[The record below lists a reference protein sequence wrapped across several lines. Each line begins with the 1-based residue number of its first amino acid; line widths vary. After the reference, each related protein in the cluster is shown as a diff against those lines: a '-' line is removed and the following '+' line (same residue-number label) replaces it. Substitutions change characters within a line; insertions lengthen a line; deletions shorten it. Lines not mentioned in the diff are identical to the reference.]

1 MNIIDPVLREL
12 LSRLGV
18 DTDFGDTVLTCP
30 ETQGAYE
37 DTPLHVV
44 AYYNDVALLS
54 ALMPFVTNIDVRGD
68 LDLTPLASAVAHG
81 SVAAAA
87 YLLWCG
93 ADPHAGNELDRTP
106 LEMMCQ
112 DPKFDDAVRMVDTAD
127 GAW

>member
-1 MNIIDPVLREL
+1 M
-12 LSRLGV
+12 
-18 DTDFGDTVLTCP
+18 
-30 ETQGAYE
+30 
-37 DTPLHVV
+37 V

-93 ADPHAGNELDRTP
+93 ADPHARNELDRTP

-112 DPKFDDAVRMVDTAD
+112 DPKFDGVVRIVDAAD

>member
-1 MNIIDPVLREL
+1 MDPVLSEL

-18 DTDFGDTVLTCP
+18 DTDFGDAALTCP
-30 ETQGAYE
+30 ETRGAYE

-68 LDLTPLASAVAHG
+68 LDLTPLTSAVAHG

-93 ADPHAGNELDRTP
+93 ADPHARNELDRTP

-112 DPKFDDAVRMVDTAD
+112 DPRFDDVVRMVDAAD
-127 GAW
+127 GTC